1 MCGIPE
7 KIKFLGA
14 ADVAAAGY
22 FILRKTKSELPVSGW
37 STDCGERGREEKG
50 VRIPAL
56 AVQPNSKALCGI
68 PHPEHGVQFCHRST
82 AESDSGARERTGK
95 ATVNA
100 GIRKKV
106 YGLCEEELDSSPS
119 ERVWHK
125 VERKREKRKREK
137 RGFTGTQTALRA
149 WILGTLSSQDCGDSV
164 RKFNAHFSCIALR

>member
-100 GIRKKV
+100 GIRKK
-106 YGLCEEELDSSPS
+106 
-119 ERVWHK
+119 
-125 VERKREKRKREK
+125 
-137 RGFTGTQTALRA
+137 
-149 WILGTLSSQDCGDSV
+149 SV
-164 RKFNAHFSCIALR
+164 RFVRRRTRLISIRARLAQSGEKEGEEKEGEERLYWNSDRSPCLDPRDSFFPGLWGFSQKV